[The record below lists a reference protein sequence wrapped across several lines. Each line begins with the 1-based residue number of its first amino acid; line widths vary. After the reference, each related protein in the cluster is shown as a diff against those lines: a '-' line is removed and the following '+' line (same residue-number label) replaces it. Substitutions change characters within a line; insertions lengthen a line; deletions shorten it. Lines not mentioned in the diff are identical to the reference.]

1 MNRKFA
7 SSLIVILSVL
17 GAQSANLLQS
27 LCGLS
32 EAQEIAFCI
41 LVIAAVLWISE
52 LIPLFVTSFVIL
64 GLQLTWLLPAMNT
77 NAEIVKPQVFLSPFF
92 SDIILLFLGGFV
104 LSATLRKY
112 DLDQRIAKWI
122 LGRTGEKPSQLLF
135 AIIFLSGFFSMWM
148 SNTATAA
155 MMFSI
160 VLPIIYKI
168 PVTSSFSRAIALSIP
183 FACNLGGLGTPI
195 GTPPNA
201 IAISYLSKQ
210 GVAFSFLGWMQMCLP
225 IVIVLLFL
233 LWWLLLK
240 LYPPRDLRLN
250 TDSETTSERLSTAQI
265 FVILIFLVTCAGWLT
280 TDLHGFSTGMV
291 ALFPI
296 IACFGFK
303 LLGNED
309 FRNLSWD
316 VLFMLG
322 GGLCLGVGLQSSGLT
337 NEVLALVAEDAHYL
351 VVLISVALLG
361 LIMSTFISNT
371 ATANLLIPLVVSFNT
386 DIGLFAVTVALACS
400 SAMALPVST
409 PPNAIAF
416 GSGVLRSKD
425 MLIAGSVVSFFA
437 FAMIIMMGK
446 YYWPLVGGF

>member
-1 MNRKFA
+1 MKRRIA
-7 SSLIVILSVL
+7 GILIAVAVILI
-17 GAQSANLLQS
+17 AQRFEHFQS
-27 LCGLS
+27 FWDLS

-41 LVIAAVLWISE
+41 LVIAAILWISE
-52 LIPLFVTSFVIL
+52 VIPLFVTSFVIL
-64 GLQLTWLLPAMNT
+64 GLQITWLLPAINT
-77 NAEIVKPQVFLSPFF
+77 TRELVTPQAFLSPFF
-92 SDIILLFLGGFV
+92 SNIILLFLGGFV

-112 DLDQRIAKWI
+112 DLDQKIAQWI
-122 LGRTGEKPSQLLF
+122 LGKVGQSPSRLLF
-135 AIIFLSGFFSMWM
+135 AIIFLSAFFSMWM

-168 PVTSSFSRAIALSIP
+168 PVTSGFSRALALSIP

-201 IAISYLSKQ
+201 IAVSYLHKQ
-210 GVAFSFLGWMQMCLP
+210 GIELSFAGWMQMCLP
-225 IVIVLLFL
+225 IVIILLCL

-240 LYPPRDLRLN
+240 LYPHRNLRLN
-250 TDSETTSERLSTAQI
+250 METRVGERLTRAQS
-265 FVILIFLVTCAGWLT
+265 FVILIFLVTCVGWLT

-296 IACFGFK
+296 ITCFGFK
-303 LLGNED
+303 LLSSED
-309 FRNLSWD
+309 FRTLSWD

-322 GGLCLGVGLQSSGLT
+322 GGLCLGVGLQCSGLT
-337 NEVLALVAEDAHYL
+337 NEVLSLVAEDAHYL
-351 VVLISVALLG
+351 VILLTVALLG

-371 ATANLLIPLVVSFNT
+371 ATANLLIPMVVSLNT
-386 DIGLFAVTVALACS
+386 DVGLFALTVALVCS

-416 GSGVLRSKD
+416 GSGVLRSRD
-425 MLIAGSVVSFFA
+425 MLVAGALVSLSA
-437 FAMIIMMGK
+437 FAMIIIVGK
-446 YYWPLVGGF
+446 YYWPLVGSF